1 VSVLSRLSEWLIEY
15 ARENWFFSFVFYLVV
30 LSREPNRGVS
40 ESVEILNFR
49 KGRGWLKCN

>member
-1 VSVLSRLSEWLIEY
+1 MADRVCKRKLVL
-15 ARENWFFSFVFYLVV
+15 FFLVFYLVV
-30 LSREPNRGVS
+30 LSREPNRGAS